1 MPLTP
6 KGMDLMKDAFNDVNI
21 REYKL
26 NMQQNMSSQTYN
38 ILVSKYTN
46 GAREFLVALPK
57 VAFKGSH
64 FGSCTCGVPAK
75 EGVPCKHIVVIV
87 KSSVIAGLTLRVSCR
102 ISGQPLIGKIST
114 HSMWNVTQTS
124 PWRT

>member
-6 KGMDLMKDAFNDVNI
+6 KGMDLMKDAFNDVNL

-26 NMQQNMSSQTYN
+26 NMQQNMSSQMYN
-38 ILVSKYTN
+38 ILVSKNTN

-75 EGVPCKHIVVIV
+75 EGVPCKHMVVIV
-87 KSSVIAGLTLRVSCR
+87 KSSVIAGLTRTG
-102 ISGQPLIGKIST
+102 IMPHFWST
-114 HSMWNVTQTS
+114 AH
-124 PWRT
+124 WRDQ